1 MILRIIKWEWGVIA
15 RNINYITNYT
25 YLEPDVSFDTTT
37 ATPNQKHGT
46 PTQHENKYY
55 SADQVKYKIASINS
69 FAFQLISLC
78 QLISLMSE
86 HFSLLQDYNTYL
98 DDLSS
103 SYDHIYDYDVINDL
117 SLDAFHNDKVVR

>member
-1 MILRIIKWEWGVIA
+1 MILRIIKGVIA

-69 FAFQLISLC
+69 FAFQLIPLS
-78 QLISLMSE
+78 
-86 HFSLLQDYNTYL
+86 TYFFNVGTF
-98 DDLSS
+98 LS
-103 SYDHIYDYDVINDL
+103 VAGL
-117 SLDAFHNDKVVR
+117 